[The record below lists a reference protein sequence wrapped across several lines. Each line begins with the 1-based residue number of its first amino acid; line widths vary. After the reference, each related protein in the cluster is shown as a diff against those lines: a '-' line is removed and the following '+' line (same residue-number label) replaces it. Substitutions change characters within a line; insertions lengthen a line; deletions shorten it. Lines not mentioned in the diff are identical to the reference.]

1 MTPLAVDLTLT
12 TPIPLQANFTITG
25 FTALLGRSG
34 AGKTSL
40 LKALAGLL
48 PAAGTPFGATPAE
61 ARRIGYLPQNP
72 SLFPHLTALE
82 NTAYAL
88 RGPTRWATA
97 RALLAELDLADLADR
112 PAPQLSGG
120 QAQRIAIARA
130 LASHPKLM
138 LLDEPG
144 AALDAETFEAT
155 LTWLMDTLAARA
167 IPTLAAT
174 HDPHIAGR
182 ADHLALLAEGHIIA
196 EGPPAALHAAP
207 RTETAARLLGF
218 ENILTRDAHRYAIR
232 AADISLVP
240 HGHPARLTAIR
251 PHGAAL
257 RLTCHLPEPVI
268 LIAPAEAASSLTI
281 GDTIHLAWPETAM
294 KRLE

>member
-48 PAAGTPFGATPAE
+48 PAAGTPFGAMPAE

-130 LASHPKLM
+130 LASHPSLM

-155 LTWLMDTLAARA
+155 LTWLMETLATRA

-182 ADHLALLAEGHIIA
+182 ADHLVLLAEGRIIA
-196 EGPPAALHAAP
+196 EGPPAALHANP
-207 RTETAARLLGF
+207 NTETAARLLGF
-218 ENILTRDAHRYAIR
+218 ENILVRDGRRHAIR
-232 AADISLVP
+232 AADIAIVP
-240 HGHPARLTAIR
+240 YGHAAQITAIR
-251 PHGAAL
+251 PHGASLRVTCAL
-257 RLTCHLPEPVI
+257 AAPVVI
-268 LIAPAEAASSLTI
+268 YAPPDALQNRTI
-281 GDTIHLAWPETAM
+281 GDTIHLAWSDTAL
-294 KRLE
+294 KPLA